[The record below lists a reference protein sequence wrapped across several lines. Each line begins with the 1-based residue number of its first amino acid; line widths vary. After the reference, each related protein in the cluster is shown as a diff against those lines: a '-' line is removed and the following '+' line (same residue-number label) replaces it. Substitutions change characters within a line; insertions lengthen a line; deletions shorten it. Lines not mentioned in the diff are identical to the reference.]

1 LTPRRGEAGR
11 GPGASRDQAPAP
23 SGAILAALLFSA
35 LLLRLVI
42 AYVLFPNSGFRTDIG
57 TFQAW
62 AITLANLGPGGFY
75 QQGGLADYAP
85 GYMYVLWLVGVLSQT
100 LSRLS
105 HIDQYV
111 FTAALVKV
119 PAIVFDLA
127 LGYLIYRTLRA
138 WNGERVA
145 LAGAALYLFNP
156 VTWYVS
162 ALWGQVDSVGTFVLV
177 VCVLLL
183 VGGWSEAAAGTAVL
197 ATLIK
202 PQYGI
207 VLFVVGFVLLGRHL
221 LRPGSGPRPRPRHPL
236 AVRLNEALGG
246 WFTAEQGPWR
256 LVSSGA
262 VGLLVLFVL
271 ITPFDLAELA
281 AKHAPNLP
289 IGGDLGGLVVVFGQ
303 AAGQYHFLTINAYN
317 PWALVGA
324 QSLASTW
331 LWNAQSDLTPAFGN
345 VPWFAIGAF
354 LMALAVALLGYRFM
368 TRSDRSSIIVTATV
382 LAVAFFILPTRV
394 HERYIFP
401 AFALGALLAG
411 ASLAWRRWY
420 IVLALANVVNIH
432 AVLTYPLYG
441 TPNVLTLPF
450 GELSRSEE
458 VVTLIAVTMAALFAW
473 AIWQLR
479 PAARDVFEPT
489 PVRDRGR
496 RAPDAPMVWRTP
508 WTPLPDLAAL
518 QAPEST
524 AVPSPSAPPPSLL
537 PATTERSELEETVA
551 MEDTLAAPGVPWE
564 DLRLEPPRWL
574 ATLRRRIR
582 LPALRPDRSRQ
593 LHAEGPGRIDRLDLL
608 ALVLILVLGLALRTF
623 RADQPFQMVTL
634 DEIYH
639 ARTAT
644 EFLQDWRYGMPDA
657 IYEYTHPHLAKYLM
671 AAGIVTLGDDRV
683 VATSDLGTP
692 VQSVALERRYPSPE
706 RPGQRAGDRLFVAT
720 GDAIRV
726 IDLRSG
732 ADEATLPVRADA
744 VTVDQGAHRVYGA
757 GAGGVI
763 WSLETSALDRWREV
777 GGDIQEIQP
786 VEVARVDGPI
796 DALWALAPDRVV
808 ARVGERIIALDPDT
822 GTVLSTRSLP
832 ELNAA
837 VTLGSVA
844 TVVAH
849 PESIVSLPDT
859 ARTVADLLGLDP
871 QQVETALSTTS
882 ADPDVGV
889 RVVSYVTAEQRTAVQ
904 EAIDND
910 QLTGIEVDDRIVFA
924 ATSGSGIVVIDGTS
938 LETIAQVPLDAAAEG
953 LDVVGEGTERR
964 LYVAMADQAVQTVRL
979 PDNAAPVRKDRLPMP
994 GLVRDV
1000 RWNPATNLIHV
1011 LGATP
1016 TGQPTV
1022 YLIESHGDAVFGDAA
1037 LPFSPAA
1044 WAMDVQPD
1052 TPASDREHALLFAA
1066 DGRAATVDIGQNA
1079 FAWRFPGIFLGVLM
1093 AAALY
1098 LLARFLFRRRAVA
1111 LLAAAALLTDGMLFA
1126 HSRDAMN
1133 DSYVGFFIVAAFAVL
1148 AWLWM
1153 PGAGRRST
1161 IALALGLPLVGV
1173 LLGLGLASK
1182 WAAAFAIGATV
1193 LLILLRSALGRL
1205 VALAG
1210 MVVLAGLLGNLSLA
1224 TGNAFFAV
1232 LMLAMTFLM
1241 AGALAWRPM
1250 AFSNEE
1256 LRFAAVAPVVLGIIL
1271 VAGTAAGLHIGPTI
1285 GIAGQQLRFLLVSGA
1300 LFIVTG
1306 ALAAIAFPVA
1316 QRLGWITLSRGPADA
1331 GPESSGPSRDPDLA
1345 DLAHLAPSPPPTG
1358 WLRPGAGLGIPST
1371 YALLCVAVLPFLVY
1385 VLSYVP
1391 WARPWDPAC
1400 PLPAND
1406 CPQIIPAT
1414 VAPDGTTLSEG
1425 WPAGH
1430 RGQTLYDLTIGMYN
1444 YHNDLRAT
1452 HPASSPWWAWPFDLK
1467 PVWLFQD
1474 SHGAGTSAVIFDAGN
1489 LVTFWLSVPAFG
1501 FAFWQA
1507 WRRRSLALAFVG
1519 IAFLAQWLAWA
1530 RIDRVTFQYHYYTA
1544 LPFAFLLLGYFLAE
1558 LWHGPSARTWVLA
1571 RVAAAVAILAP
1582 GLLWLAKDPLCTL
1595 AGVQSV
1601 APSSYLC
1608 TNVSG
1613 SLVIPTALVA
1623 TLLVL
1628 LAGLALLAR
1637 ELIRLGGRTVASGSG
1652 AVAAMPLAAL
1662 GRVAVIAVAAGLAA
1676 TVAPRLAGDGSF
1688 TFTGSIGQAWLV
1700 GLAYLV
1706 GAAAFAWLALGAR
1719 DPRRY
1724 VAITLVAAVGW
1735 LISFY
1740 PYISDLPL
1748 PAGAPYIYQR
1758 ILPTFDYSFQFA
1770 SNREPSPHV
1779 GLFDPQG
1786 FVLVASIGIAVLVGT
1801 LLVRQ
1806 WRADRLAMG
1815 EPSLN
1820 EGEPASP

>member
-23 SGAILAALLFSA
+23 SGAVLAALLFSA

-42 AYVLFPNSGFRTDIG
+42 AYVLFPNSGFKTDIG

-62 AITLANLGPGGFY
+62 AITLADHGPGGFY
-75 QQGGLADYAP
+75 QQGGLADYTP
-85 GYMYVLWLVGVLSQT
+85 GYMYVLWFVGLLCQG
-100 LSRLS
+100 LARLTQ
-105 HIDQYV
+105 IDQYV

-127 LGYLIYRTLRA
+127 IGYLIYRTLRA
-138 WNGERVA
+138 WSGERVA
-145 LAGAALYLFNP
+145 IVGAALYLFNP

-162 ALWGQVDSVGTFVLV
+162 ALWGQVDSVGTFVLLV
-177 VCVLLL
+177 SVLLL
-183 VGGWSEAAAGTAVL
+183 VGGWSEAAAGTAML

-221 LRPGSGPRPRPRHPL
+221 LQPGSGPRPRPRHPL

-262 VGLLVLFVL
+262 VVLLVLFAV

-281 AKHAPNLP
+281 AKQVPNLA
-289 IGGDLGGLVVVFGQ
+289 IGGDLGGLLVVFGQ
-303 AAGQYHFLTINAYN
+303 AAGEYHFLTINAYN
-317 PWALVGA
+317 PWALVGS
-324 QSLASTW
+324 QSLAATW
-331 LWNAQSDLTPAFGN
+331 LWNAQSDLMPAFGS
-345 VPWFAIGAF
+345 VPWFAIGAV
-354 LMALAVALLGYRFM
+354 LMALAVTFLGYVFM
-368 TRSDRSSIIVTATV
+368 RRNDRSSIIVTATV
-382 LAVAFFILPTRV
+382 LALAFFILPTRV
-394 HERYIFP
+394 HERYLFP

-411 ASLAWRRWY
+411 ASLGWRRWY
-420 IVLALANVVNIH
+420 VLLAVASLVNVH

-441 TPNVLTLPF
+441 TPNVVALPF
-450 GELSRSEE
+450 GELSRSEG
-458 VVTLIAVTMAALFAW
+458 VVTFIVITMTALFAW

-479 PAARDVFEPT
+479 PAARDVFRRTPEPA
-489 PVRDRGR
+489 RRGG
-496 RAPDAPMVWRTP
+496 ALEVPMVWRTP
-508 WTPLPDLAAL
+508 WTPLPDVAAAQAHGPPAEVAPLDETSADIEDLA
-518 QAPEST
+518 PDD
-524 AVPSPSAPPPSLL
+524 
-537 PATTERSELEETVA
+537 EEGISGA
-551 MEDTLAAPGVPWE
+551 PWE
-564 DLRLEPPRWL
+564 DVRLEPPRWL
-574 ATLRRRIR
+574 AALRWRIR
-582 LPALRPDRSRQ
+582 LPALRRDRSRQ
-593 LHAEGPGRIDRLDLL
+593 LHAEGPGRLDRLDLL
-608 ALVLILVLGLALRTF
+608 VIVLILVLGLALRTF
-623 RADQPFQMVTL
+623 RADQPFQMITL

-644 EFLQDWRYGMPDA
+644 EFLQDWRYGMPHG

-671 AAGIVTLGDDRV
+671 AAGIVAFGDDKV
-683 VATSDLGTP
+683 VATSDLETP
-692 VQSVALERRYPSPE
+692 VHSVALERRYVSLE
-706 RPGQRAGDRLFVAT
+706 SPGQRAGDRLFVAT

-744 VTVDQGAHRVYGA
+744 VTVDQGAHMVYGA
-757 GAGGVI
+757 GPGGVI
-763 WSLETSALDRWREV
+763 WSLETAALDRWRDV
-777 GGDIQEIQP
+777 GGDTQEIQP
-786 VEVARVDGPI
+786 VAVARVDGPV
-796 DALWALAPDRVV
+796 DTLWALAPDRVV
-808 ARVGERIIALDPDT
+808 ARAGDRIFSVDPT
-822 GTVLSTRSLP
+822 SGTVLASRSLP
-832 ELNAA
+832 AIKAA
-837 VTLGSVA
+837 VAIGSVP

-849 PESIVSLPDT
+849 PESIVALPDT
-859 ARTVADLLGLDP
+859 ARTLAELLALDP
-871 QQVETALSTTS
+871 QQVETELGTPSP
-882 ADPDVGV
+882 DPDVGV
-889 RVVSYVTAEQRTAVQ
+889 RILSYVTAEQRSAVQ

-910 QLTGIEVDDRIVFA
+910 QLAGTEVDDRVVLA
-924 ATSGSGIVVIDGTS
+924 ATSASGLVVIDGTS
-938 LETIAQVPLDAAAEG
+938 LETIAQVPLQAPAEG
-953 LDVVGEGTERR
+953 LDVVGDGTDRL
-964 LYVAMADQAVQTVRL
+964 LYVATADQAVETVRL
-979 PDNAAPVRKDRLPMP
+979 PGDGAPTRQDLLPMP
-994 GLVRDV
+994 GLVHDV

-1011 LGATP
+1011 LGASP

-1022 YLIESHGDAVFGDAA
+1022 YVIESHGNAVFTDAP
-1037 LPFSPAA
+1037 LPFTPIA

-1052 TPASDREHALLFAA
+1052 SPAADREHAILFAA
-1066 DGRAATVDIGQNA
+1066 DGSSATVDVGQNA
-1079 FAWRFPGIFLGVLM
+1079 FAWRLPGIVLGVLM

-1098 LLARFLFRRRAVA
+1098 LLARFLFRRRTVAV
-1111 LLAAAALLTDGMLFA
+1111 LAAAAVLTDGMLFA

-1133 DSYVGFFIVAAFAVL
+1133 DPYVGFFIVAALAVL

-1153 PGAGRRST
+1153 PGAGRRGT
-1161 IALALGLPLVGV
+1161 VALALGLPLVGV

-1182 WAAAFAIGATV
+1182 WAAAFAIGAAV

-1205 VALAG
+1205 VALAA
-1210 MVVLAGLLGNLSLA
+1210 MVVLAGLLGNLALA
-1224 TGNAFFAV
+1224 TGNAFFAL
-1232 LMLAMTFLM
+1232 LMLALTFLM
-1241 AGALAWRPM
+1241 AAALAWRPM
-1250 AFSNEE
+1250 AFSVEE
-1256 LRFAAVAPVVLGIIL
+1256 LRFAAAAPVILGIVL
-1271 VAGTAAGLHIGPTI
+1271 VAATAAGLHFGPSI
-1285 GIAGQQLRFLLVSGA
+1285 GIAGQQFPFLLVAGT

-1306 ALAAIAFPVA
+1306 ALAAVAFPLA
-1316 QRLGWITLSRGPADA
+1316 HRFGWITISRGPANVEPEA
-1331 GPESSGPSRDPDLA
+1331 GSLLPDGLP
-1345 DLAHLAPSPPPTG
+1345 DEAPSPPPAG
-1358 WLRPGAGLGIPST
+1358 WLRPGAGRGIPIT

-1400 PLPAND
+1400 PLTAND

-1425 WPAGH
+1425 WPPGH
-1430 RGQTLYDLTIGMYN
+1430 RGQTLYDLTFAMYN

-1474 SHGAGTSAVIFDAGN
+1474 SHGVGTSAVIFDAGN
-1489 LVTFWLSVPAFG
+1489 LVTFWLSIPALG

-1507 WRRRSLALAFVG
+1507 WRRRSMALAFVTV
-1519 IAFLAQWLAWA
+1519 AFLAQWLAWA

-1558 LWHGPSARTWVLA
+1558 LWHGPSARTWMLA
-1571 RVAAAVAILAP
+1571 RVAAAVAILTP
-1582 GLLWLAKDPLCTL
+1582 GLMWLAKDPLCTL

-1613 SLVIPTALVA
+1613 SLVIPTALVV
-1623 TLLVL
+1623 TLVVL
-1628 LAGLALLAR
+1628 FVGLALLAR
-1637 ELIRLGGRTVASGSG
+1637 ELLLLGSRTVPSGRGS
-1652 AVAAMPLAAL
+1652 VVAMPIGAL
-1662 GRVAVIAVAAGLAA
+1662 GRVAAIAVAAGLAA
-1676 TVAPRLAGDGSF
+1676 TIVPKLVGSGSF

-1706 GAAAFAWLALGAR
+1706 GAAAFAWLVLGAR

-1724 VAITLVAAVGW
+1724 VAITLVAAAGW

-1740 PYISDLPL
+1740 PYLADLPL

-1786 FVLVASIGIAVLVGT
+1786 FVLVASIGIAVVVGT

-1806 WRADRLAMG
+1806 WRADRLALM
-1815 EPSLN
+1815 EPSLD